1 MSLAQQIAKEVVKT
15 TGNARN
21 LELHDQVLHT
31 PSRIR
36 GTVVEIATVGS
47 ETVVSVRTSTGR
59 ILSKLNRKEF
69 VLDKNYVGAG
79 LQRPETQTASQ
90 TFRGQEIMER
100 RFEDA
105 GGTLEGPISGESIL
119 DQLS

>member
-21 LELHDQVLHT
+21 LGLGDQVLHT
-31 PSRIR
+31 PSKIH

-47 ETVVSVRTSTGR
+47 ETVVSIRTSTGR

-69 VLDKNYVGAG
+69 VLDRFTPTPHLDFDAVNSEPLAG
-79 LQRPETQTASQ
+79 
-90 TFRGQEIMER
+90 I
-100 RFEDA
+100 
-105 GGTLEGPISGESIL
+105 EGPISEESIL
-119 DQLS
+119 DQLA